1 MGLNNYMFA
10 NLLQPTHVGAINDDC
25 SQLGLRSG
33 LRLGLRLGLSHSA
46 RPGTQLD
53 RIRALGGLGA
63 LQGHLQLVI
72 IAQLVLA
79 GVLRTPSESFLH
91 LLLEGERGRGH
102 VFIITERP
110 GGPRD
115 RRW

>member
-33 LRLGLRLGLSHSA
+33 LRLGLRVGLSHSA
-46 RPGTQLD
+46 RPGTQQD
-53 RIRALGGLGA
+53 RIRALGALGGLGA

-72 IAQLVLA
+72 IAQLVLT

-91 LLLEGERGRGH
+91 LLLEGE
-102 VFIITERP
+102 
-110 GGPRD
+110 
-115 RRW
+115 

>member
-1 MGLNNYMFA
+1 MSAHLF
-10 NLLQPTHVGAINDDC
+10 QPTHVGAIYYDC

-53 RIRALGGLGA
+53 RIRGLGGLGA

-91 LLLEGERGRGH
+91 LLLEGK
-102 VFIITERP
+102 
-110 GGPRD
+110 
-115 RRW
+115 